1 MREIKNE
8 LFNLRRRSCTK
19 QSTRLQTRRHWAG
32 GLIVHEE
39 GITIDRET
47 DNAELELL
55 ALIEGLEYAEDGDV
69 IYSDSEY
76 CVKGFN
82 LWLDGWKKKGWRRA
96 DRKQIKNRR
105 LWQTVDALRADKYVE
120 VEKVRAHSG
129 VRGNEAADSLAV
141 DAARSDIG

>member
-1 MREIKNE
+1 MVFNE
-8 LFNLRRRSCTK
+8 DDE
-19 QSTRLQTRRHWAG
+19 
-32 GLIVHEE
+32 IVHEE
-39 GITIDRET
+39 GITIDRKT

-96 DRKQIKNRR
+96 DKKQIKNRR
-105 LWQTVDALRADKYVE
+105 LWQTVDELRSGKYVE

-129 VRGNEAADSLAV
+129 VRGNEIADSLAV
-141 DAARSDIG
+141 DAARSDID

>member
-1 MREIKNE
+1 MSYSIYVDGAAPNNQHGCTRGGIGLVVFNE
-8 LFNLRRRSCTK
+8 DDD
-19 QSTRLQTRRHWAG
+19 
-32 GLIVHEE
+32 IVHEE

-96 DRKQIKNRR
+96 DKK
-105 LWQTVDALRADKYVE
+105 TD
-120 VEKVRAHSG
+120 
-129 VRGNEAADSLAV
+129 
-141 DAARSDIG
+141 